1 MWSSREKTTQENF
14 RNMFH
19 SLMLVSGPWGSSISL
34 EFIQITPIESQNT
47 IFPTLQ
53 VIFEKFVTYC
63 L

>member
-19 SLMLVSGPWGSSISL
+19 SLMLVSSISL